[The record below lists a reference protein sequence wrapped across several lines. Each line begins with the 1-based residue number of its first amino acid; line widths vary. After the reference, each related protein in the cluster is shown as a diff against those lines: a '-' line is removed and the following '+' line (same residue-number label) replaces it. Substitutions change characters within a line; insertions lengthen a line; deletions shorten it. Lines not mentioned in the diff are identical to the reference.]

1 MNTNVIIAGA
11 GPVGMTLALELA
23 RYGVKSILL
32 ERNETTTR
40 HPKMDLTNGRSME
53 LYARLGVVEAL
64 RDVGVPRENS
74 FDISWITRLAGYELF
89 RYRYPSSTEFE
100 ANSRAINDGSFPAE
114 APLRVSQIDI
124 EPVLKRF
131 VDESPLID
139 VRFGVAFEEIVEE
152 SSGSISVLVKNQRS
166 GETDVLSGMF
176 LAGCDGGGSRVRRKL
191 GIELDGEEAVAGA
204 FMVHFRST
212 DTELLQRWGGTWH
225 YQNGAGTLIA
235 QNDKDTWTLQAWL
248 PPGEDG
254 LEWKAE
260 DVLENWVGQKF
271 NYEILQAN
279 PWAAHFVVAKQY
291 YKGRAILA
299 GDSAHQF
306 IPTGGYGMNSG
317 IADAIG
323 LAWVLTA
330 NVQGWGDMSLVD
342 AYEAERRPTAWWHL
356 EASRRHFLVRQAFTM
371 AYMAAGDIDSD
382 TEVASSNR
390 SALAEKCRMLGNA
403 ENESY
408 GVELGYRY
416 DSDIILGEA
425 GNEEIDPLV
434 YTPSTE
440 PGRRLPHVY
449 LENGQSIYSLLGNN
463 FNLLVCE
470 DSIDVSSRSLL
481 DEALAS
487 TLAPPC
493 EIVVINNANAKKVL
507 ASKYVLVRPDLHIA
521 WRSDQITSEF
531 ASVLLKAIGK
541 AA

>member
-32 ERNETTTR
+32 ERNEATTR

-53 LYARLGVVEAL
+53 LYARLGVVDAL

-74 FDISWITRLAGYELF
+74 FDISWITNLAGHELHRF
-89 RYRYPSSTEFE
+89 HYPSSTDYERH
-100 ANSRAINDGSFPAE
+100 SRAVNDGSFPAE

-131 VDESPLID
+131 VDENSLID
-139 VRFGVAFEEIVEE
+139 VRFGVAFEEIETE
-152 SSGSISVLVKNQRS
+152 SPDSISVLVKNQRT
-166 GETDVLSGMF
+166 GETEVLVASF
-176 LAGCDGGGSRVRRKL
+176 LAGCDGGGSRVRRRL

-212 DTELLQRWGGTWH
+212 DTEVLQRWGSTWH

-235 QNDKDTWTLQAWL
+235 QNDADTWTLQAWL

-254 LEWKAE
+254 LGWKAE
-260 DVLENWVGQKF
+260 EVLEGWIGQKF
-271 NYEILQAN
+271 DYEILQAN

-291 YKGRAILA
+291 YKGRAVLA

-323 LAWVLTA
+323 LAWVLAA
-330 NVQGWGDMSLVD
+330 NVQDWGGMSLIE
-342 AYEAERRPTAWWHL
+342 AYASERHPTAWWHL
-356 EASRRHFLVRQAFTM
+356 EASRRHFLVRQEFTM
-371 AYMAAGDIDSD
+371 AYMAAGDIESD
-382 TEVASSNR
+382 TDEASRNR
-390 SALAEKCRMLGNA
+390 AALADKCRELGNA

-416 DSDIILGEA
+416 DSAIICRDTESR
-425 GNEEIDPLV
+425 EIDPLV

-449 LENGQSIYSLLGNN
+449 LENGESLFSLLGLG
-463 FNLLVCE
+463 FNLLVCDE
-470 DSIDVSSRSLL
+470 RFDSSCRAVIE
-481 DEALAS
+481 EALS
-487 TLAPPC
+487 SSNTPCQLA
-493 EIVVINNANAKKVL
+493 VVSDVNARRVL
-507 ASKYVLVRPDLHIA
+507 SSKYILVRPDMHIA
-521 WRSDQITSEF
+521 WRSDCINEEF
-531 ASVLLKAIGK
+531 SKVLLKAVGK
-541 AA
+541 GA